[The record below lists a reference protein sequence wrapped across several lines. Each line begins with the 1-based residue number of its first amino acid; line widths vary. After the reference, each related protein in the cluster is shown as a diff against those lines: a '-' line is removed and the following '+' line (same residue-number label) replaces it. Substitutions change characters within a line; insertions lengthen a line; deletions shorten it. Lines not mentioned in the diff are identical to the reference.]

1 MAEDA
6 ARALDELQGKDLK
19 GRKMKLELAL
29 KDVKDAKE
37 MKEVKRVGK
46 EKETVKA
53 SKKVKGKEAEDDE
66 DEEDDE
72 TQGVVKK
79 NKSAISSSSSSTS
92 AGSSSSGSNASSMRL
107 VVFGIPEAVTKK
119 LLKPAVC
126 KISKK
131 AQLDLLKDDDP
142 MCESLLI
149 LTPGTT
155 TTYH

>member
-1 MAEDA
+1 
-6 ARALDELQGKDLK
+6 
-19 GRKMKLELAL
+19 MKLELAL

-46 EKETVKA
+46 EKETAIKETAKA
-53 SKKVKGKEAEDDE
+53 SKQVKGKAADDDDE
-66 DEEDDE
+66 DDK
-72 TQGVVKK
+72 TPGAVKK
-79 NKSAISSSSSSTS
+79 TKTASSSAAAASTGAGSSSTS
-92 AGSSSSGSNASSMRL
+92 AGSSSAGSNASSMRL

-149 LTPGTT
+149 LTPGNTP
-155 TTYH
+155 YCSKNHG